1 MSGPPPRLVFELVRA
16 ERSVRRWLDARAGHA
31 GVGAAG
37 AGVLFHLADLEAGP
51 GPGAGAEAGGSL
63 VGDVTAALGGS
74 PAGTS
79 GLLTRLAAAGLVS
92 KSPDPQDAR
101 AVRIALTS
109 RGRRAAGEARAV
121 LGDLNA
127 HLADGFTPAELQ
139 VVARWLAHT
148 ADALAADTAGPP
160 RRPSPTLSRR

>member
-1 MSGPPPRLVFELVRA
+1 VFQLVRA
-16 ERSVRRWLDARAGHA
+16 ERSVRRWLDAHAGHA

>member
-16 ERSVRRWLDARAGHA
+16 ERSVRRWLDAHAGRA

-37 AGVLFHLADLEAGP
+37 AGVLFHLADLEA

-109 RGRRAAGEARAV
+109 RGRRAAGEAHAV